1 MSSVGS
7 SVDSSVTGIS
17 HSLLSSPSSSTGF
30 WHIMN
35 SSSSSCKGC
44 VEGLSS
50 FTPEQWKCSLNRSSH
65 STHGMTISIKY
76 SNYSYP
82 ASIGFLKPHDIENTH
97 TRRWEQ
103 FLFHPQQSEY
113 LRVKISG
120 KTPQTGKLFLSKWI
134 KGNQCH
140 KWLFIKKCWLLAEE
154 VLRRQRQLSQ
164 EAVLSLTHL
173 SPGKQI
179 LITFK
184 KQLELFHV
192 VFSNKKT

>member
-1 MSSVGS
+1 M
-7 SVDSSVTGIS
+7 GIS

-30 WHIMN
+30 WHMMN
-35 SSSSSCKGC
+35 SSNSSCKGC

-50 FTPEQWKCSLNRSSH
+50 FTPEQWKCYRNCSNH
-65 STHGMTISIKY
+65 STHGRTISIKY

-82 ASIGFLKPHDIENTH
+82 ASIGFLKPQDIENSG

-113 LRVKISG
+113 LRVKISER
-120 KTPQTGKLFLSKWI
+120 TPQTGKLLIRKWV
-134 KGNQCH
+134 KGNQCC
-140 KWLFIKKCWLLAEE
+140 KWLVIKKCWLLAEE

-164 EAVLSLTHL
+164 EVVLSLTHL

-179 LITFK
+179 LITLRK
-184 KQLELFHV
+184 
-192 VFSNKKT
+192 